1 MQEKVL
7 LCGEGPTDYGTK
19 EYGTYQWKEGPVQP
33 IIRKTVGQQ
42 VAFEHIEKSEV
53 RKLRI
58 QRGPKSGHAVKSY
71 KLCMIAKIKGIN
83 KIICY
88 VDADRKPGKRTK
100 KSSAKQ
106 SFHRVYKEIKKG
118 FETFNDKF
126 SHHYQRK
133 LVGIPMVPLRMI
145 ESWLL
150 SDETAFTKCFGKPPS
165 NPPLPAKPELIW
177 GEKDNPDSD
186 YPKNLMNRVLKQYEG
201 RESGREI
208 FKDIAE
214 VMQIENLRKKCP
226 ISFETF
232 YSDIRKEL
240 KTY

>member
-1 MQEKVL
+1 
-7 LCGEGPTDYGTK
+7 
-19 EYGTYQWKEGPVQP
+19 
-33 IIRKTVGQQ
+33 
-42 VAFEHIEKSEV
+42 
-53 RKLRI
+53 
-58 QRGPKSGHAVKSY
+58 
-71 KLCMIAKIKGIN
+71 MIAKKRGLN

-88 VDADRKPGKRTK
+88 VDADRIPGKGTK
-100 KSSAKQ
+100 ESAARQ
-106 SFHRVYKEIKKG
+106 SFQRVYKEIQNG
-118 FETFNDKF
+118 FETFNEKF
-126 SHHYQRK
+126 SRQYQRK

-201 RESGREI
+201 RKSGREI

-214 VMQIENLRKKCP
+214 AMQIETLRKKCP

-232 YSDIRKEL
+232 YTDIRKEL
-240 KTY
+240 GT